1 MPGEA
6 LRSALQLGA
15 ATLLGSGLVLGITA
29 MLVNM
34 VPQAQAPH
42 GEPHGVPVLSKPTT
56 REAATARFRQ
66 ANGTSPDGPVAR
78 AATS

>member
-1 MPGEA
+1 MPGGE

-15 ATLLGSGLVLGITA
+15 ATLLGSGLVLGVTA

-34 VPQAQAPH
+34 VPQAQALQ
-42 GEPHGVPVLSKPTT
+42 GEPHGVPVLSKPMT
-56 REAATARFRQ
+56 RDAATARFRQ
-66 ANGTSPDGPVAR
+66 ASGPSRSVAR